1 MTDTHRQPPAALD
14 WGLLALL
21 GVIWGGAFLGTDM
34 ALDSLAPIWVATSR
48 IALAAMLLLTIA
60 LISGDGLPSF
70 ATRTDRR
77 IWLHCLGMGMFT
89 NAIPFS
95 LLSWG
100 QQYVTSSFAGI
111 TMAVVPLLV
120 LPMSHFMIPGERLTR
135 RRVAGFAIGF
145 AGVVLLIAGEQLAS
159 GGFDLIGDA
168 MLPAQLACV
177 LASCCYA
184 CGSIVTRL
192 CPPVSALSFAAAG
205 LVCATLVLVPLA
217 ILTVGLPNAVSPT
230 SLSGVLYLALFPTG
244 AATILLTVIIRR
256 AGPPFLSLVNYQVPV
271 WAVLIGA
278 VVLSET
284 IPGHFIT
291 ALLVILAG
299 LAVAQR
305 KPRFARRAKPARRA

>member
-1 MTDTHRQPPAALD
+1 MPDHRLPPAALD

-21 GVIWGGAFLGTDM
+21 GVVWGGAFLGVEL

-48 IALAAMLLLTIA
+48 IALAAALLLAIA
-60 LISGDGLPSF
+60 LITGDGLPAF
-70 ATRTDRR
+70 TTRTDRR
-77 IWLHCLGMGMFT
+77 VWLHCFGMGMFT

-95 LLSWG
+95 LLAWG

-120 LPMSHFMIPGERLTR
+120 LPMSHFLIPGEKLTC

-145 AGVVLLIAGEQLAS
+145 AGVVVLIAGKQLAS
-159 GGFDLIGDA
+159 GTFDLTGDA

-192 CPPVSALSFAAAG
+192 CPPVSTLSFAAAG
-205 LVCATLVLVPLA
+205 LVCATVVLVPLA
-217 ILTVGLPNAVSPT
+217 LLTAGLPGVVSST
-230 SLSGVLYLALFPTG
+230 SLWGVLYLALCPTG
-244 AATILLTVIIRR
+244 AATILLTVVISR

-278 VVLSET
+278 VVLAEA
-284 IPGHFIT
+284 IPSHFII
-291 ALLVILAG
+291 ALLVILTG
-299 LAVAQR
+299 LTVAR
-305 KPRFARRAKPARRA
+305 PAPHSAD

>member
-1 MTDTHRQPPAALD
+1 MSGHRQPPAALD

-21 GVIWGGAFLGTDM
+21 GVVWGGAFLGVEL
-34 ALDSLAPIWVATSR
+34 ALDSLAPIWVATGR
-48 IALAAMLLLTIA
+48 IALAAALLLGIA
-60 LISGDGLPSF
+60 LIGGDGLPAF

-77 IWLHCLGMGMFT
+77 VWLHCFGMGMFT

-95 LLSWG
+95 LLAWG

-120 LPMSHFMIPGERLTR
+120 LPMSHFLIPGEQLTR

-159 GGFDLIGDA
+159 GRLDLTGEA

-192 CPPVSALSFAAAG
+192 CPPVSTLSFAAAG
-205 LVCATLVLVPLA
+205 LVCATVVLVPLA
-217 ILTVGLPNAVSPT
+217 LLTAGLPDAVSPT
-230 SLSGVLYLALFPTG
+230 SLRGVLYLALLPTG

-256 AGPPFLSLVNYQVPV
+256 AGPPFLSQVNYQVPV

-278 VVLSET
+278 VVLAET

-305 KPRFARRAKPARRA
+305 APRPAG

>member
-1 MTDTHRQPPAALD
+1 M
-14 WGLLALL
+14 G
-21 GVIWGGAFLGTDM
+21 
-34 ALDSLAPIWVATSR
+34 LDSLPPLWVSTGR
-48 IALAAMLLLTIA
+48 IVLAAILLTAIA
-60 LISGDGLPSF
+60 FIWGDGLPG
-70 ATRTDRR
+70 TRTALDRR
-77 IWLHCLGMGMFT
+77 VWLHCFGMGMFT

-95 LLSWG
+95 LLAWG
-100 QQYVTSSFAGI
+100 QQIVSSGFAGI

-120 LPMSHFMIPGERLTR
+120 LPLSHFLVPDERMTPARLG
-135 RRVAGFAIGF
+135 GFAIGF

-159 GGFDLIGDA
+159 GSFTLTGGG

-192 CPPVSALSFAAAG
+192 CPPVSTRSFAAAG
-205 LVCATLVLVPLA
+205 LVCATAVLLPLA
-217 ILTVGLPNAVSPT
+217 LLTAGVPDVISRT
-230 SLSGVLYLALFPTG
+230 SLWGVLFLALLPTG

-256 AGPPFLSLVNYQVPV
+256 AGPPFLSQVNYQVPV

-305 KPRFARRAKPARRA
+305 APRAAG

>member
-1 MTDTHRQPPAALD
+1 MSGHRQPPAALD

-21 GVIWGGAFLGTDM
+21 GVVWGGAFLGVEL
-34 ALDSLAPIWVATSR
+34 ALDSLAPIWVATGR
-48 IALAAMLLLTIA
+48 IALAAALLLGIA
-60 LISGDGLPSF
+60 LIGGDGLPAF

-77 IWLHCLGMGMFT
+77 VWLHCFGMGMFT

-95 LLSWG
+95 LLAWG

-120 LPMSHFMIPGERLTR
+120 LPMSHFLIPGEQLTR

-159 GGFDLIGDA
+159 GRLDLTGEA

-192 CPPVSALSFAAAG
+192 CPPVSTLSFAAAG
-205 LVCATLVLVPLA
+205 LVCATVVLVPLA
-217 ILTVGLPNAVSPT
+217 LLTAGLPDAVTPT
-230 SLSGVLYLALFPTG
+230 SLWGVLYLALLPTG

-256 AGPPFLSLVNYQVPV
+256 AGPPFLSQVNYQVPV

-278 VVLSET
+278 VVLAET

-305 KPRFARRAKPARRA
+305 APRPAG